1 MLKRLPGQV
10 LVTLYVLV
18 SLVNVFTEGS
28 DLTTAAFVTV
38 VVAMPLLIALV
49 LVERVRR
56 DRLTGLVVVALFFSW
71 LGDWL
76 GDLLV
81 PHVLFKIIFFF
92 IGHVFYI
99 MAFLPYRRSS
109 LLRRPLALVA
119 YLAAIGA
126 VLAWVAPRSD
136 QLAPLVV
143 LYGLLLV
150 AMAVLA
156 SGLNWLTGV
165 GSMIF
170 VASDLSIAVTSFAL
184 PGRIEESELLI
195 MSTYLVAQLMIV
207 LGVLLRQR
215 DDLAGAEAAGSDSG
229 KR

>member
-1 MLKRLPGQV
+1 MLRRLPAQV
-10 LVTLYVLV
+10 LVTLYVV
-18 SLVNVFTEGS
+18 VALVNVFAEGS
-28 DLTTAAFVTV
+28 GFIAAAFVTV
-38 VVAMPLLIALV
+38 ALAMPLLIAV
-49 LVERVRR
+49 TLVERVRA
-56 DRLTGLVVVALFFSW
+56 DRLTFLVVVALFFSW

-92 IGHVFYI
+92 VGHVFYI

-109 LLRRPLALVA
+109 LLRRPPALVA
-119 YLAAIGA
+119 YLVVIGA
-126 VLAWVAPRSD
+126 LLAWIAPRSGA
-136 QLAPLVV
+136 LAPLVV
-143 LYGLLLV
+143 IYGLLLV
-150 AMAVLA
+150 TMAVLA

-165 GSMIF
+165 GAMIF
-170 VASDLSIAVTSFAL
+170 VGSDLSIAVTSFAL

-215 DDLAGAEAAGSDSG
+215 DDLADPAPVRAAAA
-229 KR
+229 